1 MTDDLKEKLKKLSP
15 QRKNQKDEDYKKG
28 IDKTYKML
36 QDCLKIRPLVTIYEA
51 DAEEG
56 NQGEEIVTG
65 DLDGAILEAI
75 FKASSYLLSILL
87 ISISQ
92 TKIFRSVHLCIK
104 INS

>member
-1 MTDDLKEKLKKLSP
+1 MTEDLKEKLKKLSP

-65 DLDGAILEAI
+65 DLDEAILEAI
-75 FKASSYLLSILL
+75 FKASSYLLCILL
-87 ISISQ
+87 ILIFQ
-92 TKIFRSVHLCIK
+92 TKIFRMFTFHP
-104 INS
+104 N